1 MRRFE
6 EFLEFNLRSIENL
19 KVMQIPFLAKLLFFL
34 ALFSL
39 SYLSRKYSR
48 NKHIVRK
55 AKRAK
60 PVN

>member
-1 MRRFE
+1 
-6 EFLEFNLRSIENL
+6 
-19 KVMQIPFLAKLLFFL
+19 MQIPFLAKLIFFL

-39 SYLSRKYSR
+39 SYLSKKNSR
-48 NKHIVRK
+48 NQHIVRK